1 MSARTVTV
9 RVRGGHGMSFKRAL
23 EQFQRRV
30 LNEQIEKDI
39 QKNRIYVKPNIK
51 RRLNKKNT
59 KYFLARKQVVGEYM
73 DMVKKGHVVRVPDSK
88 F

>member
-1 MSARTVTV
+1 MSSRQ
-9 RVRGGHGMSFKRAL
+9 RGSFITW
-23 EQFQRRV
+23 Q
-30 LNEQIEKDI
+30 
-39 QKNRIYVKPNIK
+39 IYVKPNIK